1 MNTSLG
7 KVLQVVPTSESVC
20 WSPSGVICFTRQG
33 RKDQEGRGSATDARV
48 DREQS
53 AQESS
58 WTRVPCIEPAKPLVQ
73 VRDIHEVMSEVLA
86 SEHWLDL
93 LFAWLTGTMT
103 AVSSPD
109 VIVGGIPSCV
119 SCGGIQLVWHLVE
132 PASEKLV
139 RLLLLSS
146 LQSAC
151 NHQALQP
158 FSA

>member
-1 MNTSLG
+1 MTTSMG

-20 WSPSGVICFTRQG
+20 WSPSGVICLTCQG
-33 RKDQEGRGSATDARV
+33 HKDREGRGSATDARV
-48 DREQS
+48 DNEKN
-53 AQESS
+53 AQGSS
-58 WTRVPCIEPAKPLVQ
+58 WALVP
-73 VRDIHEVMSEVLA
+73 EVLP

-109 VIVGGIPSCV
+109 VRVGGIPSCV
-119 SCGGIQLVWHLVE
+119 SFGGIQLVWHLVE

-139 RLLLLSS
+139 RLLLMSS